1 MWMREPH
8 KEWRGQAVKKKRI
21 LRKLILYA
29 QRGAVV
35 VGILAG
41 FSIAGTIGGIDS
53 DTISLLK
60 GTLMLIVEAAVMGC
74 SYSCYWF
81 MEDALSWEYRRWLK
95 EGEYNDKREMEKSC
109 CRNAG
114 TY

>member
-1 MWMREPH
+1 M
-8 KEWRGQAVKKKRI
+8 KKKRR
-21 LRKLILYA
+21 LKKLILYA

-53 DTISLLK
+53 DAIPILK
-60 GTLMLIVEAAVMGC
+60 GTLMLMVEAAVMGC

-95 EGEYNDKREMEKSC
+95 KGEENDKREMEKGC
-109 CRNAG
+109 YRNAG

>member
-1 MWMREPH
+1 MS
-8 KEWRGQAVKKKRI
+8 ANKKR
-21 LRKLILYA
+21 KLKKLLIYA

-53 DTISLLK
+53 DTIPILK

-74 SYSCYWF
+74 SYSCYRF
-81 MEDALSWEYRRWLK
+81 TEDALSWEYRRWLK
-95 EGEYNDKREMEKSC
+95 KGENHDKREMEKGC
-109 CRNAG
+109 
-114 TY
+114 